1 MAAPLTRATF
11 AVKVGE
17 TLSGV
22 SAVVCCEIKFSEA
35 EVRRTAANPFC
46 WNGI

>member
-1 MAAPLTRATF
+1 MAAPLTRATL
-11 AVKVGE
+11 AVKADE

-22 SAVVCCEIKFSEA
+22 SPAVCCEIKFSEA

-46 WNGI
+46 